1 MDHCLQGSN
10 RVYKIA
16 LHITDGREIMPD
28 YRVKISEKTDD
39 DIEHHHYFITAKDE
53 EEAKKFAM
61 TFMEHFID
69 DDNDPEIIENGYT
82 FYNKAVIVRLE
93 SIKVTTKEQF
103 KEFLLKLHTINM
115 T

>member
-1 MDHCLQGSN
+1 
-10 RVYKIA
+10 
-16 LHITDGREIMPD
+16 MPD
-28 YRVKISEKTDD
+28 YRIKISEAQDD
-39 DIEHHHYFITAKDE
+39 DVENHHYLITAKDE
-53 EEAKKFAM
+53 TEARKFAM
-61 TFMEHFID
+61 KFMANFID

-93 SIKVTTKEQF
+93 SIKETTKEQF